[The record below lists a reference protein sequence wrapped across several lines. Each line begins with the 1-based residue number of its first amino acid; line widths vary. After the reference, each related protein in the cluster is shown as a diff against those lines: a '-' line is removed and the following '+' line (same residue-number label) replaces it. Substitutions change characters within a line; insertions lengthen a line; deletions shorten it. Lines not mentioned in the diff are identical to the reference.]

1 MDLRDRAADFRF
13 LVRDWAR
20 QFTASSDTVLASA
33 GIQAVQIR
41 PEVLSRT
48 PMSNGSVCDEALAG
62 VVRVAELGEVL
73 LVEQGHPQRPVIG
86 GELADGGGA
95 GR

>member
-13 LVRDWAR
+13 LVRDQAR

-33 GIQAVQIR
+33 GIQAVKIR
-41 PEVLSRT
+41 PEVLSQT